1 MGRGR
6 DPVGFIRCEV
16 EDRIRVVTTD
26 RPPVNALNS
35 ELIRELTRTFE
46 DVARRKD
53 VGAVILTGAGDK
65 AFVAGADIAE
75 MSGKSGLGMRALSE
89 LGGRLGRAIER
100 APPPVIAA
108 VNGYALGGGGQSRLP
123 VALPLR
129 PVPAGR

>member
-16 EDRIRVVTTD
+16 EDRIAVVTID

-75 MSGKSGLGMRALSE
+75 MSGESGLEMRAFSE
-89 LGGRLGRAIER
+89 LGGRLRRAVER
-100 APPPVIAA
+100 APQPVIAA
-108 VNGYALGGGGQSRLP
+108 INGYALGGGGGI
-123 VALPLR
+123 ALAGALR
-129 PVPAGR
+129 RPPDG

>member
-65 AFVAGADIAE
+65 AFVAGADIAG
-75 MSGKSGLGMRALSE
+75 MSGESGLEMRALSE
-89 LGGRLGRAIER
+89 LRGRPRRAIER
-100 APPPVIAA
+100 APPPRIAA
-108 VNGYALGGGGQSRLP
+108 IKRDAPR
-123 VALPLR
+123 
-129 PVPAGR
+129 GRG